1 MKHNNQQYNQAL
13 YDELSISQA
22 LPSMSDDEINAKKKS
37 IVQQLANAY
46 RKNNDSRPAWQ
57 Q

>member
-1 MKHNNQQYNQAL
+1 MKHNQQYSQEIYEA
-13 YDELSISQA
+13 LSISQA

-46 RKNNDSRPAWQ
+46 RKSDDNRPAWQ